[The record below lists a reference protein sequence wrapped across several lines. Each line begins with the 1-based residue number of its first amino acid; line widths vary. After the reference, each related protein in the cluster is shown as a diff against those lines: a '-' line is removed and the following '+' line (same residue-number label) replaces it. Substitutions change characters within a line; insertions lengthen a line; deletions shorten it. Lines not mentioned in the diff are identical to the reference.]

1 MLEATQTPPPPPP
14 PGAAPSLPHL
24 QGLCGAQTLWGT
36 QRTHKAPLVRTPR
49 TSSTDV
55 QPLPSSPPFTSP
67 RLSLQHLSTP
77 SSSPRSPSS
86 PLTPAASVS
95 PVPPTPSPPSQAPP
109 ASVFPFTSLL
119 HAAAPSSL
127 SLRDHHNYPNPY
139 FDVLHPDPPSMHV
152 PFCSPVFV
160 SREVPLVQ
168 LPYGQE

>member
-1 MLEATQTPPPPPP
+1 MVHRPRGEPKEPTKPLWSVPHVPPAQMCSPCPPRLL
-14 PGAAPSLPHL
+14 S
-24 QGLCGAQTLWGT
+24 
-36 QRTHKAPLVRTPR
+36 
-49 TSSTDV
+49 
-55 QPLPSSPPFTSP
+55 PLPACLSNISPPLP
-67 RLSLQHLSTP
+67 LPLAAHLP
-77 SSSPRSPSS
+77 